1 MVDEVKSGTMI
12 KKYMVGIFIDT
23 SKGADGSA
31 YKRIKK
37 STELEIATEAN
48 TEEFDFIASVN
59 PEELVKNY
67 KISLAQDLVMIQ
79 SEDDFEYFF
88 DKFYN
93 LPIMPEIKT
102 KAMIVFM
109 FKGDN
114 STGYKAWQT
123 EASVMFDNMNG
134 VDGKLNFTLNFGD
147 IELGTAKMSDG
158 TPTFEKAGTMSTM
171 SAKKA

>member
-1 MVDEVKSGTMI
+1 MADEVKTGTMI

-23 SKGADGSA
+23 SEGGDGTG

-48 TEEFDFIASVN
+48 TEEFDFIANVN
-59 PEELVKNY
+59 PEELLKNY

-79 SEDDFEYFF
+79 GEEDFEYFF

-93 LPIMPEIKT
+93 LPVAPEVKA

-109 FKGDN
+109 FKGDKTN
-114 STGYKAWQT
+114 GYKARET
-123 EASVMFDNMNG
+123 TANVMFDNMNG

-147 IELGTAKMSDG
+147 ITLGTAKMSAG
-158 TPTFEKAGTMSTM
+158 TPTFEPAE
-171 SAKKA
+171 

>member
-1 MVDEVKSGTMI
+1 MADEVKTGTMI

-23 SKGADGSA
+23 SEGGDGTG

-48 TEEFDFIASVN
+48 TEEFDFIANVN
-59 PEELVKNY
+59 PEELLKNY

-79 SEDDFEYFF
+79 GEDDFEYFF

-93 LPIMPEIKT
+93 LPVAPEVKT

-109 FKGDN
+109 FKGDS
-114 STGYKAWQT
+114 STGYKAWET
-123 EASVMFDNMNG
+123 TANVMFDNMNG

-147 IELGTAKMSDG
+147 IALGTATMLDG
-158 TPTFEKAGTMSTM
+158 TPTFEKAE
-171 SAKKA
+171 

>member
-1 MVDEVKSGTMI
+1 MADEVKTGTMI

-23 SKGADGSA
+23 SEGGDGTG

-48 TEEFDFIASVN
+48 TEEFDFIANVN
-59 PEELVKNY
+59 PEDLLKNY

-79 SEDDFEYFF
+79 GEEDFEYFF

-93 LPIMPEIKT
+93 LPVAPEVKA

-109 FKGDN
+109 FKGDKTN
-114 STGYKAWQT
+114 GYKAWET
-123 EASVMFDNMNG
+123 TANVMFDNMNG

-147 IELGTAKMSDG
+147 ITLGNAKMAGS
-158 TPTFEKAGTMSTM
+158 TPTFEPAE
-171 SAKKA
+171 

>member
-1 MVDEVKSGTMI
+1 MADEVKTGTMI

-23 SKGADGSA
+23 SEGADGSA

-48 TEEFDFIASVN
+48 TEEFDFIANVN
-59 PEELVKNY
+59 PEELLKNY

-79 SEDDFEYFF
+79 GEDDFEYFF
-88 DKFYN
+88 DKFYK
-93 LPIMPEIKT
+93 LPVAPEVKT

-109 FKGDN
+109 FKGDKTN
-114 STGYKAWQT
+114 GYKAWET
-123 EASVMFDNMNG
+123 TANVMFDNMNG

-147 IELGTAKMSDG
+147 ITLGNAKMSAG
-158 TPTFEKAGTMSTM
+158 TPTFEL
-171 SAKKA
+171 AK

>member
-1 MVDEVKSGTMI
+1 MADEVKTGTMI

-23 SKGADGSA
+23 SEGGDGTE

-48 TEEFDFIASVN
+48 TEEFDFIANVN
-59 PEELVKNY
+59 PEELLKNY
-67 KISLAQDLVMIQ
+67 KISLSQDLVMIQ
-79 SEDDFEYFF
+79 GEDDFEYFF

-93 LPIMPEIKT
+93 LPVAPEVKT

-109 FKGDN
+109 FKGDKT
-114 STGYKAWQT
+114 SGYKAWET
-123 EASVMFDNMNG
+123 TANVMFDNMNG

-147 IELGTAKMSDG
+147 IALGTATMANG
-158 TPTFEKAGTMSTM
+158 TPTFRKAE
-171 SAKKA
+171 

>member
-1 MVDEVKSGTMI
+1 MADEVKTGTMI

-23 SKGADGSA
+23 SEGGDGTG

-48 TEEFDFIASVN
+48 TEEFDFIANVN
-59 PEELVKNY
+59 PEELLKNY

-79 SEDDFEYFF
+79 GEEDFEYFF

-93 LPIMPEIKT
+93 LPKAPEVKA

-109 FKGDN
+109 FKGDKT
-114 STGYKAWQT
+114 SGYKAWET
-123 EASVMFDNMNG
+123 TANVMFDNMNG

-147 IELGTAKMSDG
+147 IALGTATMADG
-158 TPTFEKAGTMSTM
+158 TPTFRKAE
-171 SAKKA
+171 

>member
-1 MVDEVKSGTMI
+1 MADEVKTGTMI
-12 KKYMVGIFIDT
+12 KKYMVGVFIDT
-23 SKGADGSA
+23 SEGADGSA

-59 PEELVKNY
+59 PEELLKNY

-79 SEDDFEYFF
+79 GEDDFEYFF

-93 LPIMPEIKT
+93 LPVSPEVKT

-109 FKGDN
+109 FKGDA
-114 STGYKAWQT
+114 SSGYKAWET
-123 EASVMFDNMNG
+123 TANIMFDNMNG

-147 IELGTAKMSDG
+147 VALGTATMAAG
-158 TPTFEKAGTMSTM
+158 TPTFEPAE
-171 SAKKA
+171 

>member
-1 MVDEVKSGTMI
+1 MADEVKTGTTI

-23 SKGADGSA
+23 SEEADGSA
-31 YKRIKK
+31 YKRVKK

-48 TEEFDFIASVN
+48 TEEYDFIADVN
-59 PEELVKNY
+59 PTELVKNY

-79 SEDDFEYFF
+79 GEDDFEYFF

-93 LPIMPEIKT
+93 LPVAPEVKT

-109 FKGDN
+109 FKGDA
-114 STGYKAWQT
+114 SSGYKAWQT

-134 VDGKLNFTLNFGD
+134 VDGKLNFTLNFGN
-147 IELGTAKMSDG
+147 IELGTAKMSSG
-158 TPTFEKAGTMSTM
+158 TPTFEKAVAMSTM
-171 SAKKA
+171 SSKKA

>member
-1 MVDEVKSGTMI
+1 MADEVKTGTMI

-23 SKGADGSA
+23 SEGGDGTG

-48 TEEFDFIASVN
+48 TEEFDFIANVN
-59 PEELVKNY
+59 PEELLKNY

-79 SEDDFEYFF
+79 GEEDFEYFF

-93 LPIMPEIKT
+93 LPVAPEVKA

-109 FKGDN
+109 FKGDKTN
-114 STGYKAWQT
+114 GYKAWET
-123 EASVMFDNMNG
+123 TANVMFDNMNG

-147 IELGTAKMSDG
+147 ITLGTATMAGS
-158 TPTFEKAGTMSTM
+158 TPTFEPAE
-171 SAKKA
+171 

>member
-1 MVDEVKSGTMI
+1 MADEVKTGTMI

-23 SKGADGSA
+23 SEGGDGTG

-48 TEEFDFIASVN
+48 TEEFDFIANVN
-59 PEELVKNY
+59 PEELLKNY

-79 SEDDFEYFF
+79 GGDDFEYFF

-93 LPIMPEIKT
+93 LPKAPEVKA

-109 FKGDN
+109 FKGDKT
-114 STGYKAWQT
+114 SGYKAWET
-123 EASVMFDNMNG
+123 TANVMFDNMNG

-147 IELGTAKMSDG
+147 IALGTATMADG
-158 TPTFEKAGTMSTM
+158 TPTFRKAE
-171 SAKKA
+171 

>member
-1 MVDEVKSGTMI
+1 MADEVKTGTMI

-23 SKGADGSA
+23 SEGGDGTG

-48 TEEFDFIASVN
+48 TEEFDFIANVN
-59 PEELVKNY
+59 PEELLKNY

-79 SEDDFEYFF
+79 GEDDFEYFF
-88 DKFYN
+88 DKFYK
-93 LPIMPEIKT
+93 LPVAPEVKT

-109 FKGDN
+109 FKGDKTN
-114 STGYKAWQT
+114 GYKAWET
-123 EASVMFDNMNG
+123 TANVMFDNMNG

-147 IELGTAKMSDG
+147 ITLGNAKMSAG
-158 TPTFEKAGTMSTM
+158 TPTFEL
-171 SAKKA
+171 AK

>member
-1 MVDEVKSGTMI
+1 MADEVKTGTMI
-12 KKYMVGIFIDT
+12 KKYMVRIFVDT
-23 SKGADGSA
+23 SEGGDGTG

-48 TEEFDFIASVN
+48 TEEFDFIANVS

-79 SEDDFEYFF
+79 GEDDFEYFF

-93 LPIMPEIKT
+93 LPVAPEVKT

-109 FKGDN
+109 FKGDKTN
-114 STGYKAWQT
+114 GYKAWET
-123 EASVMFDNMNG
+123 TANIMFDNMNG

-147 IELGTAKMSDG
+147 VALGTATMAAG
-158 TPTFEKAGTMSTM
+158 TPTFEPAE
-171 SAKKA
+171 

>member
-1 MVDEVKSGTMI
+1 MADEVKTGTMI

-23 SKGADGSA
+23 SEGGDGTG

-48 TEEFDFIASVN
+48 TEEFDFIANVN
-59 PEELVKNY
+59 PEELLKNY

-79 SEDDFEYFF
+79 GEEDFEYFF

-93 LPIMPEIKT
+93 LPKAPEVKA

-109 FKGDN
+109 FKGDKT
-114 STGYKAWQT
+114 SGYKAWET
-123 EASVMFDNMNG
+123 TANVMFDNMNG

-147 IELGTAKMSDG
+147 IKLGTATMADG
-158 TPTFEKAGTMSTM
+158 TPTFQKAE
-171 SAKKA
+171 

>member
-1 MVDEVKSGTMI
+1 MADEVKTGTMI
-12 KKYMVGIFIDT
+12 KKYMVGVFIDT
-23 SKGADGSA
+23 SESADGSA

-59 PEELVKNY
+59 PEELLKNY

-79 SEDDFEYFF
+79 GEDDFEYFF

-93 LPIMPEIKT
+93 LPVSPEVKT

-109 FKGDN
+109 FKGDKT
-114 STGYKAWQT
+114 SGYKAWET
-123 EASVMFDNMNG
+123 TANIMFDNMNG

-147 IELGTAKMSDG
+147 VALGTATMAAG
-158 TPTFEKAGTMSTM
+158 TPTFEPAE
-171 SAKKA
+171 

>member
-1 MVDEVKSGTMI
+1 MADEVKTGTMI

-23 SKGADGSA
+23 SEGGDGTG

-48 TEEFDFIASVN
+48 TEEFDFIANVN
-59 PEELVKNY
+59 PEELLKNY

-79 SEDDFEYFF
+79 GEEDFEYFF

-93 LPIMPEIKT
+93 LPVAPEVKA

-109 FKGDN
+109 FKGDKTN
-114 STGYKAWQT
+114 GYKAWET
-123 EASVMFDNMNG
+123 TANVMFDNMNG

-147 IELGTAKMSDG
+147 ITLGTAKMSAG
-158 TPTFEKAGTMSTM
+158 TPTFEPAE
-171 SAKKA
+171 

>member
-1 MVDEVKSGTMI
+1 MADEVKIGTMI

-23 SKGADGSA
+23 SELADGSA

-48 TEEFDFIASVN
+48 TEEFDFIANVN
-59 PEELVKNY
+59 PEELLKNY

-79 SEDDFEYFF
+79 GEDDFEFFF

-93 LPIMPEIKT
+93 IGVTPELKT

-109 FKGDN
+109 FKGDAT
-114 STGYKAWQT
+114 SGYKAWET
-123 EASVMFDNMNG
+123 MANIMFDGMNG
-134 VDGKLNFTLNFGD
+134 VDGKLNFNINFGD
-147 IELGTAKMSDG
+147 VTLGTATMADG
-158 TPTFEKAGTMSTM
+158 TPTFRKAE
-171 SAKKA
+171 

>member
-1 MVDEVKSGTMI
+1 MADEVKTGTMI

-23 SKGADGSA
+23 SESGDGTG

-48 TEEFDFIASVN
+48 TEEFDFIADVN
-59 PEELVKNY
+59 PSELVKNY
-67 KISLAQDLVMIQ
+67 KISLSQDLVMIQ
-79 SEDDFEYFF
+79 GQDDFEYFF

-93 LPIMPEIKT
+93 LPVAPEVKA

-109 FKGDN
+109 FKGDKT
-114 STGYKAWQT
+114 SGYKAWQT
-123 EASVMFDNMNG
+123 EASVMYDNMNG
-134 VDGKLNFTLNFGD
+134 VDGKLNFTLNFGN
-147 IELGTAKMSDG
+147 IELGIAKMSSG

>member
-1 MVDEVKSGTMI
+1 MADEVKSGTMI

-23 SKGADGSA
+23 SEGADGSA

-79 SEDDFEYFF
+79 SEGDFEYFF

-93 LPIMPEIKT
+93 LPVTPEIKT

-109 FKGDN
+109 FKGDATN
-114 STGYKAWQT
+114 GYKAWQT

-147 IELGTAKMSDG
+147 IELGTAKMSSG
-158 TPTFEKAGTMSTM
+158 TPTFKKAVAMSTT

>member
-1 MVDEVKSGTMI
+1 MADEVKTGTMI

-23 SKGADGSA
+23 SEGGDGTG

-48 TEEFDFIASVN
+48 TEEFDFIADVN
-59 PEELVKNY
+59 PSELVKNY

-79 SEDDFEYFF
+79 GQDDFEYFF

-93 LPIMPEIKT
+93 LPVVPEVKA

-109 FKGDN
+109 FKGDKT
-114 STGYKAWQT
+114 SGYKAWET
-123 EASVMFDNMNG
+123 TANVMFDNMNG

-147 IELGTAKMSDG
+147 ITLGTAKMASG
-158 TPTFEKAGTMSTM
+158 TPTFEPAE
-171 SAKKA
+171 